1 MIPFFQHALRAISD
15 GLIALS
21 CIPIPAALLVL
32 IRRRGPF
39 AFRWAYL
46 LFGVFTLAC
55 GTICALALV
64 APWPLVP
71 ELESIVKAVTALATM
86 ATTALL
92 LRLVAEAMA
101 YWGPAQLTTEI
112 EDGRR
117 AEEQVRLLNAELEAK
132 VRERTLQL
140 AVEKAANA
148 QRTELAAALDK
159 TQAIIQKLDGTI
171 LYWSSG
177 SEWLFGWS
185 RAEAMGRKSHELL
198 QTELPCPF
206 EQIQAQLLER
216 GSWRG
221 EFKQRRRDGSSVWV
235 ASDWALH
242 RNAEGEP
249 VSVAKVNNDITEL
262 KHAGELLRKSEATVR
277 SLFDNASQGI
287 LTADREGRIVDVNA
301 MVQQLFEYSRAELI
315 GVPVEVLL
323 PERLR
328 NRFLHHV
335 AGYVRQSR
343 SGPAEGQGRDLAGR
357 RKDGS
362 EFSIE
367 VGLSCVAEDGS
378 GPQTMAFISDTTERQ
393 RASRER
399 EALISILESALSE
412 KTVLVKEV
420 HHRVKNNLAVIAG
433 LLAVQADAVADR
445 QANIALEES
454 QQRVLSMALIHEYLY
469 ATEHLDRVNFGEYL
483 QQLANKLC
491 ISYAIKPDLV
501 GVRVDTEDI
510 ELPVDRAIPCGLILN
525 ELLSN
530 ALKYGFPD
538 GRRGQIGVNFARH
551 ESGGLSLSCQ
561 DDGVG
566 IPENMDWQNP
576 KSLGLRL
583 VGILTKQ
590 IDGQLTLDRSGAGT
604 RFELTFPAA

>member
-1 MIPFFQHALRAISD
+1 MAESFRHALRAISD

-21 CIPIPAALLVL
+21 FIPIPAVLLVL
-32 IRRRGPF
+32 IRRRGHF

-55 GTICALALV
+55 ATIYALALLTSW
-64 APWPLVP
+64 APVHGF
-71 ELESIVKAVTALATM
+71 ESLVKAITALASM

-92 LRLVAEAMA
+92 VRLVPEAMA
-101 YWGPAQLTTEI
+101 HWAPSQLAREI
-112 EDGRR
+112 EERRR

-132 VRERTLQL
+132 ERTLQS
-140 AVEKAANA
+140 AA
-148 QRTELAAALDK
+148 ELAAALDK

-185 RAEAMGRKSHELL
+185 SAEAVGCKSQDLL

-206 EQIQAQLLER
+206 EQIQAELLER

-221 EFKQRRRDGSSVWV
+221 EFRQRRRDGSRIWV
-235 ASDWALH
+235 ASYWALH

-249 VSVAKVNNDITEL
+249 VSIAKVSNDITEL
-262 KHAGELLRKSEATVR
+262 KHAGELLRHSVATVR
-277 SLFDNASQGI
+277 SMFDNASQGI
-287 LTADREGRIVDVNA
+287 VTADREGRIVDANA
-301 MVQQLFEYSRAELI
+301 MVQELFEYTRDELV
-315 GVPVEVLL
+315 GLPVAMLL
-323 PERLR
+323 PDRLR
-328 NRFLHHV
+328 ARFLRYY
-335 AGYVRQSR
+335 ARYARLPLARPLGEP
-343 SGPAEGQGRDLAGR
+343 GLDLVGT
-357 RKDGS
+357 RKDQS

-367 VGLSCVAEDGS
+367 ISLSCAAEDGS
-378 GPQTMAFISDTTERQ
+378 GPLTMVFISDITARQ

-399 EALISILESALSE
+399 EGLISILEGALSE

-433 LLAVQADAVADR
+433 LLGMQADAVTDE

-454 QQRVLSMALIHEYLY
+454 QQRVVSMAMIHEYLY
-469 ATEHLDRVNFGEYL
+469 ATEHLDRVNFGKYL
-483 QQLANKLC
+483 QQLANELC
-491 ISYAIKPDLV
+491 ISYAIRSDLV
-501 GVRVDTEDI
+501 GVRIEAQDI

-538 GRRGQIGVNFARH
+538 GRKGRIGVSFARH
-551 ESGGLSLSCQ
+551 ESGALSLSCR

-566 IPENMDWQNP
+566 IPENLDWQNP
-576 KSLGLRL
+576 QSLGLRI

-590 IDGQLTLDRSGAGT
+590 IDGQLVLDRSGAGT

>member
-1 MIPFFQHALRAISD
+1 MIPFFPHALRAISD

-21 CIPIPAALLVL
+21 CIPIPAVLLIL
-32 IRRRGPF
+32 IRRRGHF

-55 GTICALALV
+55 GSVYVLALV
-64 APWPLVP
+64 APWPPVYGF
-71 ELESIVKAVTALATM
+71 ESIVKAVTALASM
-86 ATTALL
+86 ATTVLL
-92 LRLVAEAMA
+92 LRLVPEPTA
-101 YWGPAQLTTEI
+101 YGGSRQLGREI
-112 EDGRR
+112 EERHR
-117 AEEQVRLLNAELEAK
+117 AEEQVRLLNAEREA
-132 VRERTLQL
+132 RELTLQL
-140 AVEKAANA
+140 EAERAANA
-148 QRTELAAALDK
+148 SLAELAAALDK
-159 TQAIIQKLDGTI
+159 TQAIIQKLDGTV

-177 SEWLFGWS
+177 SAWLFGWS
-185 RAEAMGRKSHELL
+185 SAEAMGRKSQELL
-198 QTELPCPF
+198 QTELPCPL
-206 EQIQAQLLER
+206 EQIQAELLEH

-221 EFKQRRRDGSSVWV
+221 EFKQRRRDGSSIWV
-235 ASDWALH
+235 ASYWALH
-242 RNAEGEP
+242 RNAAGEP

-262 KHAGELLRKSEATVR
+262 KRAGELLRNSEAIVR
-277 SLFDNASQGI
+277 SMFDNASQGI
-287 LTADREGRIVDVNA
+287 LTADREGRIVDANL
-301 MVQQLFEYSRAELI
+301 MMQELFEYNRDELI
-315 GVPVEVLL
+315 GLRVEMLV

-328 NRFLHHV
+328 GRFLRYY
-335 AGYVRQSR
+335 ARYGRLPLDR
-343 SGPAEGQGRDLAGR
+343 PIGEQGLDLVGLRRDN
-357 RKDGS
+357 S

-367 VGLSCVAEDGS
+367 TSLSCAAEDGS
-378 GPQTMAFISDTTERQ
+378 GPLTMVFISDITARQ

-399 EALISILESALSE
+399 EGLISILEGALSE

-433 LLAVQADAVADR
+433 LLGMQADAVADR

-454 QQRVLSMALIHEYLY
+454 AQRVVSMALIHEYLY
-469 ATEHLDRVNFGEYL
+469 ATERLDRVNFGKYL
-483 QQLANKLC
+483 QQLANELC

-501 GVRVDTEDI
+501 GVEIEAQDI

-538 GRRGQIGVNFARH
+538 GRRGRIGVNFARR
-551 ESGGLSLSCQ
+551 ESGGLSLSCK

-566 IPENMDWQNP
+566 IPENLDWQNP

-590 IDGQLTLDRSGAGT
+590 IDGRLTLDRSAEGT

>member
-1 MIPFFQHALRAISD
+1 MIEFFRHALRAISD
-15 GLIALS
+15 GLIAAS
-21 CIPIPAALLVL
+21 CIPIPAVLLVL
-32 IRRRGPF
+32 IRRRGHF
-39 AFRWAYL
+39 SFRWAYL

-55 GTICALALV
+55 GIFYVLALM
-64 APWPLVP
+64 ALWPPVHGS
-71 ELESIVKAVTALATM
+71 ESIVKAVTALASM

-92 LRLVAEAMA
+92 LRFVPEAMA
-101 YWGPAQLTTEI
+101 HWGPAQLAREI
-112 EDGRR
+112 GERR
-117 AEEQVRLLNAELEAK
+117 RVDDQIRLLNAELEAK
-132 VRERTLQL
+132 VRQRTLQL
-140 AVEKAANA
+140 AAAEAANA
-148 QRTELAAALDK
+148 HLAELAAALDK

-185 RAEAMGRKSHELL
+185 SAEAMGRKSQELL

-206 EQIQAQLLER
+206 EQIQSELIER

-221 EFKQRRRDGSSVWV
+221 EFKQSRRDGSSIWV
-235 ASDWALH
+235 ASYWALH

-262 KHAGELLRKSEATVR
+262 KHAAELLRSSEATVR
-277 SLFDNASQGI
+277 SMFDNAGQGI
-287 LTADREGRIVDVNA
+287 LTANREGRIVDANA
-301 MVQQLFEYSRAELI
+301 MVHELFEYNRDELI
-315 GVPVEVLL
+315 GLRIEMLV
-323 PERLR
+323 PERMR
-328 NRFLHHV
+328 GRFLSHY
-335 AGYVRQSR
+335 ARYARLPLARPIG
-343 SGPAEGQGRDLAGR
+343 EQGLEMVGL
-357 RKDGS
+357 RKDKS

-367 VGLSCVAEDGS
+367 IGLSCAAEDGS
-378 GPQTMAFISDTTERQ
+378 GPLAMAFISDSTARQ

-399 EALISILESALSE
+399 EGLISILESALSE

-433 LLAVQADAVADR
+433 LLGMQADAVADQ

-454 QQRVLSMALIHEYLY
+454 QQRVVSMALIHEYLY
-469 ATEHLDRVNFGEYL
+469 GTEHLDRVNFGEYL
-483 QQLANKLC
+483 QQLANELR
-491 ISYAIKPDLV
+491 ISYAIRPDLV
-501 GVRVDTEDI
+501 GIRIEAQDI

-538 GRRGQIGVNFARH
+538 GRRGQIGVHFARH
-551 ESGGLSLSCQ
+551 ESGGLSLSCR

-566 IPENMDWQNP
+566 IPENLDWQNP
-576 KSLGLRL
+576 KSLGLRI

-590 IDGQLTLDRSGAGT
+590 IDGRITLDRSDAGT
-604 RFELTFPAA
+604 RFELTFPAP